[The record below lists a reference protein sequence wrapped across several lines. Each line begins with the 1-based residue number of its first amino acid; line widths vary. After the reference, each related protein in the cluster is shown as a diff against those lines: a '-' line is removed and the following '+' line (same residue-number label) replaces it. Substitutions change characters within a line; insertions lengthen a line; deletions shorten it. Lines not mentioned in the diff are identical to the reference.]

1 MMAAVELS
9 EKIMNPSMQWR
20 RPGVIAGI
28 AISLLLHALLIF
40 GYRFSPPEA
49 RSEPPARTLTV
60 WLQPP
65 KPSAIVASV
74 EPPPPPSKTKPAQPR
89 TRAPATQPAE
99 RPSQAAPATA
109 QTITLPAT
117 PNAPG
122 TAPDPLHP
130 EEQPKKF
137 DMNAA
142 LKTARKVAGEKGAL
156 QDPARAGTPVAQLD
170 DHPLY
175 PERTETELAR
185 KIDGAKRGDCKNTGA
200 GLLSPLIWLL
210 DKKDHG
216 CKF

>member
-1 MMAAVELS
+1 MEFS
-9 EKIMNPSMQWR
+9 EKTMDASMLRR
-20 RPGVIAGI
+20 RPGVVAGI

-40 GYRFSPPEA
+40 GYRLKPPDTPA
-49 RSEPPARTLTV
+49 EPPAQALTV
-60 WLQPP
+60 WLQAP
-65 KPSAIVASV
+65 KPPEIVATV
-74 EPPPPPSKTKPAQPR
+74 EPPPPKPLPQPR
-89 TRAPATQPAE
+89 KREQSEPRAAS
-99 RPSQAAPATA
+99 PSQAAPATTA
-109 QTITLPAT
+109 QTITLPAPVT
-117 PNAPG
+117 PEAPS
-122 TAPDPLHP
+122 TMPDPLRP

-142 LKTARKVAGEKGAL
+142 LKTARKVATEKGAL

-216 CKF
+216 CKW

>member
-40 GYRFSPPEA
+40 GYRLKPPDA
-49 RSEPPARTLTV
+49 PTEPPPHPLTV
-60 WLQPP
+60 WLQPLTP
-65 KPSAIVASV
+65 PRIVAKV
-74 EPPPPPSKTKPAQPR
+74 EPPPKPLPQPR
-89 TRAPATQPAE
+89 KREKSEQPPTRISPP
-99 RPSQAAPATA
+99 APATA
-109 QTITLPAT
+109 QTITLPPPAT
-117 PNAPG
+117 QDARP
-122 TAPDPLHP
+122 TMPDPLYP
-130 EEQPKKF
+130 QQEQQPKKF

-175 PERTETELAR
+175 PEQTTTELAR

-216 CKF
+216 CKW

>member
-1 MMAAVELS
+1 MELS
-9 EKIMNPSMQWR
+9 EKIMNPSMWRR

-40 GYRFSPPEA
+40 GYRMSPPE
-49 RSEPPARTLTV
+49 EPAERPAQTMTV
-60 WLQPP
+60 WLQAP
-65 KPSAIVASV
+65 KPPEIVATV
-74 EPPPPPSKTKPAQPR
+74 EPPPPKPLPQPR
-89 TRAPATQPAE
+89 KREKSEQRAASPNQPAPAT
-99 RPSQAAPATA
+99 TA
-109 QTITLPAT
+109 QTITLPAPAT
-117 PNAPG
+117 PDAPS
-122 TAPDPLHP
+122 TMPDPLRP
-130 EEQPKKF
+130 EEHPKKF

-142 LKTARKVAGEKGAL
+142 LKTARKVATEKGAL

-175 PERTETELAR
+175 PEQTTTELAR

-216 CKF
+216 CKW